1 MWDGGISRGTSMA
14 LFFNNRMAS
23 ARRKDAA
30 LELMMRARTI
40 LRVGDDAV
48 VSVSEHA
55 CGEAKC
61 CGTRTVILV
70 MRPDQPTEAIKIDKA
85 LDAVTQADLSDALVP
100 SAYGNGVPGMLPT

>member
-1 MWDGGISRGTSMA
+1 MA

-30 LELMMRARTI
+30 LELMTRARTI
-40 LRVGDDAV
+40 LCVGDDAV

-55 CGEAKC
+55 CGEARC
-61 CGTRTVILV
+61 RGTRTVILV

-85 LDAVTQADLSDALVP
+85 LEAVTQADLFDALAP
-100 SAYGNGVPGMLPT
+100 SAGGVNVPRFRPT